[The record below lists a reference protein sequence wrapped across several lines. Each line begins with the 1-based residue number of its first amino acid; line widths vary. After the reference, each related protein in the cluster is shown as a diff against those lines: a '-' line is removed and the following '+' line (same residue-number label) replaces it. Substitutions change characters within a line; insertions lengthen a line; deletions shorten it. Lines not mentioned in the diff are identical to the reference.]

1 MSTQI
6 PPRPAEDE
14 RPAGTAQ
21 SGTAQSVTAPTG
33 TTPSGTASVTSVPAP
48 VEPAADQRRGTLR
61 GTVDGLRSVE
71 LSTSQKLMI
80 FVLSMSLFG
89 LSNIILEIIPD
100 PSIGP
105 VDISVSY
112 MVFVPLT
119 IAALFSPFWAAL
131 GAPLG
136 EIVFTD
142 LLMGDFSGLAEV
154 EGYLQMFLAVYIAGS
169 LIRNPRS
176 RTQIFLGAIV
186 LVLVDKILSMVV
198 DLGKVWIG
206 VEDAELVEGLPQSMI
221 ALELIGLGVD
231 VVMSG
236 ILLGALPAMWLIP
249 ALHGKI
255 EPLMGMR
262 PRVPGEPIP
271 GQARNTPLFVAFAL
285 VLAVVSFGFA
295 FLEAFDLS
303 AGAFEP
309 DFIDQFGD
317 WFILVSVLAIALV
330 LGVAILLFR
339 VSQSS
344 RRTGD
349 DA

>member
-1 MSTQI
+1 MTTQ
-6 PPRPAEDE
+6 
-14 RPAGTAQ
+14 T
-21 SGTAQSVTAPTG
+21 
-33 TTPSGTASVTSVPAP
+33 PAP
-48 VEPAADQRRGTLR
+48 AAEERRGTLR
-61 GTVDGLRSVE
+61 GAIDGIRSVE
-71 LSTSQKLMI
+71 LTTSQKLMI

-89 LSNIILEIIPD
+89 LANIILEIIPD

-154 EGYLQMFLAVYIAGS
+154 EGFLQMFLAVFIAGS
-169 LIRNPRS
+169 LIRNPQS
-176 RTQIFLGAIV
+176 KAQIAVGAIV
-186 LVLVDKILSMVV
+186 LVLVDKVLSAIV

-206 VEDAELVEGLPQSMI
+206 VEDAEFVEGLPQSML
-221 ALELIGLGVD
+221 ALEVLGLGVD
-231 VVMSG
+231 VIMSG
-236 ILLGALPAMWLIP
+236 VLLGVIPALWLIP

-262 PRVPGEPIP
+262 PRIPGEPIP
-271 GQARNTPLFVAFAL
+271 GQSRASGVFVGFA
-285 VLAVVSFGFA
+285 VLLSIASFGFA
-295 FLEAFDLS
+295 FLEAFDIS

-309 DFIDQFGD
+309 DFLDLFGD
-317 WFILVSVLAIALV
+317 WFILVSIVAIAVV
-330 LGVAILLFR
+330 LGAAILLFR
-339 VSQSS
+339 LSKSARATADQS
-344 RRTGD
+344 
-349 DA
+349 

>member
-1 MSTQI
+1 MTTQ
-6 PPRPAEDE
+6 
-14 RPAGTAQ
+14 T
-21 SGTAQSVTAPTG
+21 
-33 TTPSGTASVTSVPAP
+33 PAP
-48 VEPAADQRRGTLR
+48 AAEERRGTLR
-61 GTVDGLRSVE
+61 GAIDGIRSVE
-71 LSTSQKLMI
+71 LTTSQKLMI

-89 LSNIILEIIPD
+89 LANIILEIIPD

-154 EGYLQMFLAVYIAGS
+154 EGFLQMFLAVFIAGS
-169 LIRNPRS
+169 LIRNPQS
-176 RTQIFLGAIV
+176 KAQIAVGAIV
-186 LVLVDKILSMVV
+186 LVLVDKVLSAIV

-206 VEDAELVEGLPQSMI
+206 VEDAEFVEGLPQSML
-221 ALELIGLGVD
+221 ALEVLGLGVD
-231 VVMSG
+231 VIMSG
-236 ILLGALPAMWLIP
+236 VLLGVIPALWLIP

-271 GQARNTPLFVAFAL
+271 GQARASGVFVGFA
-285 VLAVVSFGFA
+285 VLLSIASFGFA
-295 FLEAFDLS
+295 FLEAFDIS

-309 DFIDQFGD
+309 DFLDLFGD
-317 WFILVSVLAIALV
+317 WFILVSVVAIAVV
-330 LGVAILLFR
+330 LGAAILLFR
-339 VSQSS
+339 LSKSARATADQS
-344 RRTGD
+344 
-349 DA
+349 

>member
-1 MSTQI
+1 MTTETT
-6 PPRPAEDE
+6 PRPD
-14 RPAGTAQ
+14 
-21 SGTAQSVTAPTG
+21 
-33 TTPSGTASVTSVPAP
+33 
-48 VEPAADQRRGTLR
+48 ADQRRGTLR
-61 GTVDGLRSVE
+61 GAVDGVRSVE

-154 EGYLQMFLAVYIAGS
+154 EGYLQMFLAIFIAGS
-169 LIRNPRS
+169 LIRNPKS
-176 RTQIFLGAIV
+176 RPQIVIGAIS
-186 LVLVDKILSMVV
+186 LVLIDKVLSALV
-198 DLGKVWIG
+198 DLSKVWIG
-206 VEDAELVEGLPQSMI
+206 VEDAEFVDGLPESML
-221 ALELIGLGVD
+221 ALEIIGLGVD
-231 VVMSG
+231 VIMSG
-236 ILLGALPAMWLIP
+236 ILLGALPAVWLIP

-271 GQARNTPLFVAFAL
+271 GQASSSPLFVGFAL
-285 VLAVVSFGFA
+285 LLAVASFGFA
-295 FLEAFDLS
+295 FLEAFDFN
-303 AGAFEP
+303 AGAWEP
-309 DFIDQFGD
+309 DFLEQFGES
-317 WFILVSVLAIALV
+317 FILVSVVAIAVV
-330 LGVAILLFR
+330 LGISILLFR
-339 VSQSS
+339 MS
-344 RRTGD
+344 RKAEDTEQL
-349 DA
+349 

>member
-1 MSTQI
+1 MTTQ
-6 PPRPAEDE
+6 
-14 RPAGTAQ
+14 T
-21 SGTAQSVTAPTG
+21 
-33 TTPSGTASVTSVPAP
+33 PAP
-48 VEPAADQRRGTLR
+48 AAEERRGTLR
-61 GTVDGLRSVE
+61 GAIDGIRSVE
-71 LSTSQKLMI
+71 LTTSQKLMI

-89 LSNIILEIIPD
+89 LANIILEIIPD

-154 EGYLQMFLAVYIAGS
+154 EGFLQMFLAVFIAGS
-169 LIRNPRS
+169 LIRNPQS
-176 RTQIFLGAIV
+176 KAQIAVGAIV
-186 LVLVDKILSMVV
+186 LVLVDKVLSAIV

-206 VEDAELVEGLPQSMI
+206 VEDAEFVEGLPQSML
-221 ALELIGLGVD
+221 ALEVLGLGVD
-231 VVMSG
+231 VIMSG
-236 ILLGALPAMWLIP
+236 VLLGVIPALWLIP

-271 GQARNTPLFVAFAL
+271 GQAKASGVFVGFA
-285 VLAVVSFGFA
+285 VLLSIASFGFA
-295 FLEAFDLS
+295 FLEAFDIS

-309 DFIDQFGD
+309 DFLDLFGD
-317 WFILVSVLAIALV
+317 WFILVSVVAIAVV
-330 LGVAILLFR
+330 LGAAILLFR
-339 VSQSS
+339 LSKSARATADQS
-344 RRTGD
+344 
-349 DA
+349 

>member
-1 MSTQI
+1 MTTQN

-14 RPAGTAQ
+14 R
-21 SGTAQSVTAPTG
+21 
-33 TTPSGTASVTSVPAP
+33 
-48 VEPAADQRRGTLR
+48 RGALR
-61 GTVDGLRSVE
+61 GAVDGVRSVQ

-105 VDISVSY
+105 VDVSVSY

-154 EGYLQMFLAVYIAGS
+154 EGYLQMFLAVFIAGS

-176 RTQIFLGAIV
+176 RPQIVLGAII
-186 LVLVDKILSMVV
+186 LVLVDKVLSAIV
-198 DLGKVWIG
+198 DLAKVWIG
-206 VEDAELVEGLPQSMI
+206 VEDAEFVEGLPESML
-221 ALELIGLGVD
+221 ALEVLGLGVD
-231 VVMSG
+231 VIMSG
-236 ILLGALPAMWLIP
+236 ILLGAIPALWLIP

-262 PRVPGEPIP
+262 PRTPGEPIP
-271 GQARNTPLFVAFAL
+271 GQAPASGVFVGFAL
-285 VLAVVSFGFA
+285 LLAVASFGFA
-295 FLEAFDLS
+295 FLEAFDIS
-303 AGAFEP
+303 AGSFEP
-309 DFIDQFGD
+309 DFIDRFGD
-317 WFILVSVLAIALV
+317 WFIVVAIIAIAVV

-339 VSQSS
+339 AAQRS
-344 RRTGD
+344 RETADRS
-349 DA
+349 

>member
-1 MSTQI
+1 MTTQ
-6 PPRPAEDE
+6 
-14 RPAGTAQ
+14 T
-21 SGTAQSVTAPTG
+21 
-33 TTPSGTASVTSVPAP
+33 PAP
-48 VEPAADQRRGTLR
+48 AAEERRGTLR
-61 GTVDGLRSVE
+61 GAIDGIRSVE
-71 LSTSQKLMI
+71 LTTSQKLMI

-89 LSNIILEIIPD
+89 LANIILEIIPD

-154 EGYLQMFLAVYIAGS
+154 EGFLQMFLAVFIAGS
-169 LIRNPRS
+169 LIRNPQS
-176 RTQIFLGAIV
+176 KAQIAVGSIV
-186 LVLVDKILSMVV
+186 LVLVDKVLSAIV

-206 VEDAELVEGLPQSMI
+206 VEDAEFVEGLPQSML
-221 ALELIGLGVD
+221 ALEVLGLGVD
-231 VVMSG
+231 VIMSG
-236 ILLGALPAMWLIP
+236 VLLGVIPALWLIP

-271 GQARNTPLFVAFAL
+271 GQARASGVFVGFA
-285 VLAVVSFGFA
+285 VLLSIASFGFA
-295 FLEAFDLS
+295 FLEAFDIS

-309 DFIDQFGD
+309 DFLDLFGD
-317 WFILVSVLAIALV
+317 WFILVSIVAIAVV
-330 LGVAILLFR
+330 LGAAILLFR
-339 VSQSS
+339 LSKSARATADQS
-344 RRTGD
+344 
-349 DA
+349 

>member
-1 MSTQI
+1 MTTQN

-14 RPAGTAQ
+14 R
-21 SGTAQSVTAPTG
+21 
-33 TTPSGTASVTSVPAP
+33 
-48 VEPAADQRRGTLR
+48 RGALR
-61 GTVDGLRSVE
+61 GAVDGVRSVQ
-71 LSTSQKLMI
+71 LTTSQKLMI

-105 VDISVSY
+105 VDVSVSY

-154 EGYLQMFLAVYIAGS
+154 EGYLQMFLAVFIAGS

-176 RTQIFLGAIV
+176 RPQIVLGAII
-186 LVLVDKILSMVV
+186 LVLVDKVLSAIV
-198 DLGKVWIG
+198 DLAKVWIG
-206 VEDAELVEGLPQSMI
+206 VEDAEFVEGLPESML
-221 ALELIGLGVD
+221 ALEVLGLGVD

-236 ILLGALPAMWLIP
+236 ILLGAIPALWLIP

-262 PRVPGEPIP
+262 PRTPGEPIP
-271 GQARNTPLFVAFAL
+271 GQAPASGVFVGFAL
-285 VLAVVSFGFA
+285 LLAVASFGFA
-295 FLEAFDLS
+295 FLEAFDIS
-303 AGAFEP
+303 AGSFEP
-309 DFIDQFGD
+309 DFIDRFGD
-317 WFILVSVLAIALV
+317 WFIVVAIIAIAVV

-339 VSQSS
+339 AAQRS
-344 RRTGD
+344 RETADRS
-349 DA
+349 

>member
-6 PPRPAEDE
+6 PSRPAEDE
-14 RPAGTAQ
+14 R
-21 SGTAQSVTAPTG
+21 
-33 TTPSGTASVTSVPAP
+33 
-48 VEPAADQRRGTLR
+48 RGTLR
-61 GTVDGLRSVE
+61 GAIDGTRRVE
-71 LSTSQKLMI
+71 LSTSQKLMV

-105 VDISVSY
+105 VDVSVSY

-119 IAALFSPFWAAL
+119 IAALFSPLWAAL

-176 RTQIFLGAIV
+176 RPQIVLGAIM
-186 LVLVDKILSMVV
+186 LVLVDKVLSAVV
-198 DLGKVWIG
+198 DLSKVWIG
-206 VEDAELVEGLPQSMI
+206 VEDAEFVEGLPESMLT
-221 ALELIGLGVD
+221 LEVLGLGVD
-231 VVMSG
+231 VLMSG
-236 ILLGALPAMWLIP
+236 ILLGVIPALWLIP

-271 GQARNTPLFVAFAL
+271 GQAPRTPLFIGFMLLLSVA
-285 VLAVVSFGFA
+285 SFGFA
-295 FLEAFDLS
+295 FLEAFDVS

-309 DFIDQFGD
+309 DFLGLFGD
-317 WFILVSVLAIALV
+317 WFIVVSIIAIAVV
-330 LGVAILLFR
+330 LGLSLLLFR
-339 VSQSS
+339 FS
-344 RRTGD
+344 RKARDKADGS
-349 DA
+349 

>member
-1 MSTQI
+1 MTTQT
-6 PPRPAEDE
+6 PA
-14 RPAGTAQ
+14 
-21 SGTAQSVTAPTG
+21 
-33 TTPSGTASVTSVPAP
+33 
-48 VEPAADQRRGTLR
+48 PAADERRGTLR
-61 GTVDGLRSVE
+61 GTIDGIRSVE
-71 LSTSQKLMI
+71 LTTSQKLMI

-89 LSNIILEIIPD
+89 LANIILEIIPD

-154 EGYLQMFLAVYIAGS
+154 EGFLQMFLAVFIAGS
-169 LIRNPRS
+169 LIRNPQS
-176 RTQIFLGAIV
+176 KAQIAVGAIV
-186 LVLVDKILSMVV
+186 LVLVDKVLSAIV

-206 VEDAELVEGLPQSMI
+206 VEDAEFVEGLPQSML
-221 ALELIGLGVD
+221 ALEVLGLGVD
-231 VVMSG
+231 VIMSG
-236 ILLGALPAMWLIP
+236 VLLGVIPALWLIP

-271 GQARNTPLFVAFAL
+271 GQAKASGVFVGFA
-285 VLAVVSFGFA
+285 VLLSIASFGFA
-295 FLEAFDLS
+295 FLEAFDIS

-309 DFIDQFGD
+309 DFLDLFGD
-317 WFILVSVLAIALV
+317 WFILVSIVAIAVV
-330 LGVAILLFR
+330 LGAAILLFR
-339 VSQSS
+339 LSKSARATADQS
-344 RRTGD
+344 
-349 DA
+349 

>member
-1 MSTQI
+1 
-6 PPRPAEDE
+6 
-14 RPAGTAQ
+14 
-21 SGTAQSVTAPTG
+21 
-33 TTPSGTASVTSVPAP
+33 
-48 VEPAADQRRGTLR
+48 
-61 GTVDGLRSVE
+61 
-71 LSTSQKLMI
+71 MI

-89 LSNIILEIIPD
+89 LANIILEIIPD

-154 EGYLQMFLAVYIAGS
+154 EGFLQMFLAVFIAGS
-169 LIRNPRS
+169 LIRNPQS
-176 RTQIFLGAIV
+176 KAQIAVGAIV
-186 LVLVDKILSMVV
+186 LVLVDKVLSAIV

-206 VEDAELVEGLPQSMI
+206 VEDAEFVEGLPQSML
-221 ALELIGLGVD
+221 ALEVLGLGVD
-231 VVMSG
+231 VIMSG
-236 ILLGALPAMWLIP
+236 VLLGVIPALWLIP

-271 GQARNTPLFVAFAL
+271 GQARASGVFVGFA
-285 VLAVVSFGFA
+285 VLLSIASFGFA
-295 FLEAFDLS
+295 FLEAFDIS

-309 DFIDQFGD
+309 DFLDLFGD
-317 WFILVSVLAIALV
+317 WFILVSIVAIAVV
-330 LGVAILLFR
+330 LGAAILLFR
-339 VSQSS
+339 LSKSARATADQS
-344 RRTGD
+344 
-349 DA
+349 

>member
-1 MSTQI
+1 MTTQ
-6 PPRPAEDE
+6 
-14 RPAGTAQ
+14 T
-21 SGTAQSVTAPTG
+21 
-33 TTPSGTASVTSVPAP
+33 PAP
-48 VEPAADQRRGTLR
+48 AAEERRGTLR
-61 GTVDGLRSVE
+61 GAIDGIRSVE
-71 LSTSQKLMI
+71 LTTYQKLMV

-105 VDISVSY
+105 VDVSVSY

-154 EGYLQMFLAVYIAGS
+154 EGYLQMFLAVFIAGS

-176 RTQIFLGAIV
+176 RPQIVLGAII
-186 LVLVDKILSMVV
+186 LVLVDNVLSAIV
-198 DLGKVWIG
+198 DLAKVWIG
-206 VEDAELVEGLPQSMI
+206 VEDAEFVEGLPESML
-221 ALELIGLGVD
+221 ALEVLGLGVD

-236 ILLGALPAMWLIP
+236 ILLGAIPALWLIP

-262 PRVPGEPIP
+262 PRTPGEPIP
-271 GQARNTPLFVAFAL
+271 GQAPASGVFVGFAL
-285 VLAVVSFGFA
+285 LLAVASFGFA
-295 FLEAFDLS
+295 FLEAFDIS
-303 AGAFEP
+303 AGSFEP
-309 DFIDQFGD
+309 DFIDRFGD
-317 WFILVSVLAIALV
+317 WFIVVAIIAIAVV

-339 VSQSS
+339 AAQRS
-344 RRTGD
+344 RETADRS
-349 DA
+349 

>member
-1 MSTQI
+1 MTTQ
-6 PPRPAEDE
+6 
-14 RPAGTAQ
+14 T
-21 SGTAQSVTAPTG
+21 
-33 TTPSGTASVTSVPAP
+33 PAP
-48 VEPAADQRRGTLR
+48 AAEERRGTLR
-61 GTVDGLRSVE
+61 GAIDGIRSVE
-71 LSTSQKLMI
+71 LTTSQKLMI

-89 LSNIILEIIPD
+89 LANIILEIIPD

-154 EGYLQMFLAVYIAGS
+154 EGFLQMFLAVFIAGS
-169 LIRNPRS
+169 LIRNPQS
-176 RTQIFLGAIV
+176 KAQIAVGAIV
-186 LVLVDKILSMVV
+186 LVLVDKVLSAIV

-206 VEDAELVEGLPQSMI
+206 VEDAEFVEGLPQSML
-221 ALELIGLGVD
+221 ALEVLGLGVD
-231 VVMSG
+231 VIMSG
-236 ILLGALPAMWLIP
+236 VLLGVIPALWLIP

-271 GQARNTPLFVAFAL
+271 GQARASGVFVGFA
-285 VLAVVSFGFA
+285 VLLSIASFGFA
-295 FLEAFDLS
+295 FLEAFKIRND
-303 AGAFEP
+303 
-309 DFIDQFGD
+309 
-317 WFILVSVLAIALV
+317 AIAAV
-330 LGVAILLFR
+330 EAVFHYVPYRMRSPWAEDGPDPR
-339 VSQSS
+339 GS
-344 RRTGD
+344 
-349 DA
+349 

>member
-1 MSTQI
+1 MTTQN

-14 RPAGTAQ
+14 R
-21 SGTAQSVTAPTG
+21 
-33 TTPSGTASVTSVPAP
+33 
-48 VEPAADQRRGTLR
+48 RGALR
-61 GTVDGLRSVE
+61 GAVDGVRSVQ

-154 EGYLQMFLAVYIAGS
+154 EGYLQMFLAVFIAGS

-176 RTQIFLGAIV
+176 RPQIVLGAII
-186 LVLVDKILSMVV
+186 LVLVDKVLSAIV
-198 DLGKVWIG
+198 DLAKVWIG
-206 VEDAELVEGLPQSMI
+206 VEDAEFVEGLPESML
-221 ALELIGLGVD
+221 ALEVLGLGVD

-236 ILLGALPAMWLIP
+236 ILLGAIPALWLLP

-262 PRVPGEPIP
+262 PRTPGEPIP
-271 GQARNTPLFVAFAL
+271 GQAPASGVFVGFAL
-285 VLAVVSFGFA
+285 LLAVASFGFA
-295 FLEAFDLS
+295 FLEAFDIS
-303 AGAFEP
+303 AGSFEP
-309 DFIDQFGD
+309 DFIDRFGD
-317 WFILVSVLAIALV
+317 WFIVVAIIAIAVV

-339 VSQSS
+339 AAQRS
-344 RRTGD
+344 RETADRS
-349 DA
+349 

>member
-1 MSTQI
+1 MSTQT
-6 PPRPAEDE
+6 PESP
-14 RPAGTAQ
+14 
-21 SGTAQSVTAPTG
+21 APT
-33 TTPSGTASVTSVPAP
+33 T
-48 VEPAADQRRGTLR
+48 DQRRGTLR
-61 GTVDGLRSVE
+61 GVVDGVRSAQ

-100 PSIGP
+100 LSLGP
-105 VDISVSY
+105 VDVSVSY

-154 EGYLQMFLAVYIAGS
+154 EGFLQMFLAVFIAGS
-169 LIRNPRS
+169 LLRNPRS
-176 RTQIFLGAIV
+176 RVQIVLGAIT
-186 LVLVDKILSMVV
+186 LVLVDKVLSAIV
-198 DLGKVWIG
+198 DLSKVWIG
-206 VEDAELVEGLPQSMI
+206 VEDAEFVEGLPESML
-221 ALELIGLGVD
+221 ALEIIGLGVD
-231 VVMSG
+231 VLMSG
-236 ILLGALPAMWLIP
+236 ILLGAIPALWLIP

-271 GQARNTPLFVAFAL
+271 GQAPASGVFVGFAL
-285 VLAVVSFGFA
+285 LLSVASFGFA
-295 FLEAFDLS
+295 FLEAFDVS

-309 DFIDQFGD
+309 DYLDRFGD
-317 WFILVSVLAIALV
+317 GFLLVSVLAIAVV
-330 LGVAILLFR
+330 LAGAIVLFR
-339 VSQSS
+339 LSQRSKETADRS
-344 RRTGD
+344 
-349 DA
+349 

>member
-1 MSTQI
+1 MTT
-6 PPRPAEDE
+6 E
-14 RPAGTAQ
+14 
-21 SGTAQSVTAPTG
+21 
-33 TTPSGTASVTSVPAP
+33 TTPRSD
-48 VEPAADQRRGTLR
+48 ADQRRGTLR
-61 GTVDGLRSVE
+61 GAVDGVRSVE

-119 IAALFSPFWAAL
+119 IAALFSPLWAAL

-154 EGYLQMFLAVYIAGS
+154 EGYLQMFLAIFIAGS
-169 LIRNPRS
+169 LIRNPKS
-176 RTQIFLGAIV
+176 RPQIVLGAV
-186 LVLVDKILSMVV
+186 SLVLVDKVLSAVV
-198 DLGKVWIG
+198 DLSKVWIG
-206 VEDAELVEGLPQSMI
+206 VEDAEFVDGLPESML
-221 ALELIGLGVD
+221 ALEVLGLGVD

-236 ILLGALPAMWLIP
+236 ILLGALPAVWLIP

-271 GQARNTPLFVAFAL
+271 GQASSSPLFVGFAL
-285 VLAVVSFGFA
+285 LLAVASFGFA
-295 FLEAFDLS
+295 FLEAFDLN
-303 AGAFEP
+303 AGAWEP
-309 DFIDQFGD
+309 DFLDQFGD
-317 WFILVSVLAIALV
+317 SFILVSVVAIAVV
-330 LGVAILLFR
+330 LGISILLFR
-339 VSQSS
+339 MS
-344 RRTGD
+344 RKAE
-349 DA
+349 DAEQL

>member
-1 MSTQI
+1 MTTQN

-14 RPAGTAQ
+14 R
-21 SGTAQSVTAPTG
+21 
-33 TTPSGTASVTSVPAP
+33 
-48 VEPAADQRRGTLR
+48 RGALR
-61 GTVDGLRSVE
+61 GAVDGVRSVQ

-105 VDISVSY
+105 VDVSVSY

-154 EGYLQMFLAVYIAGS
+154 EGYLQMFLAVFIAGS

-176 RTQIFLGAIV
+176 RPQIVLGAII
-186 LVLVDKILSMVV
+186 LVLVDKVLSAIV
-198 DLGKVWIG
+198 DLAKVWIG
-206 VEDAELVEGLPQSMI
+206 VEDAEFVEGLPESML
-221 ALELIGLGVD
+221 ALEVLGLGVD

-236 ILLGALPAMWLIP
+236 ILLGAIPALWLIP

-262 PRVPGEPIP
+262 PRTPGEPIP
-271 GQARNTPLFVAFAL
+271 GQAPASGVFVGFAL
-285 VLAVVSFGFA
+285 LLAVASFGFA
-295 FLEAFDLS
+295 FLEAFDIS
-303 AGAFEP
+303 AGSFEP
-309 DFIDQFGD
+309 DFIDRFGD
-317 WFILVSVLAIALV
+317 WFIVVAIIAIAVV

-339 VSQSS
+339 AAQRS
-344 RRTGD
+344 RETADRS
-349 DA
+349 

>member
-1 MSTQI
+1 MTTQN

-14 RPAGTAQ
+14 R
-21 SGTAQSVTAPTG
+21 
-33 TTPSGTASVTSVPAP
+33 
-48 VEPAADQRRGTLR
+48 RGALR
-61 GTVDGLRSVE
+61 GAVDGVRSVQ

-105 VDISVSY
+105 VDVSVSY

-154 EGYLQMFLAVYIAGS
+154 EGYLQMFLAVFIAGS

-176 RTQIFLGAIV
+176 RPQIVLGAII
-186 LVLVDKILSMVV
+186 LVLVDKVLSAIV
-198 DLGKVWIG
+198 DLAKVWIG
-206 VEDAELVEGLPQSMI
+206 VEDAEFVEGLPESML
-221 ALELIGLGVD
+221 ALEVLGLGVD

-236 ILLGALPAMWLIP
+236 ILLGAIPALWLLP

-262 PRVPGEPIP
+262 PRTPGEPIP
-271 GQARNTPLFVAFAL
+271 GQAPASGVFVGFAL
-285 VLAVVSFGFA
+285 LLAVASFGFA
-295 FLEAFDLS
+295 FLEAFDIS
-303 AGAFEP
+303 AGSFEP
-309 DFIDQFGD
+309 DFIDRFGD
-317 WFILVSVLAIALV
+317 WFIVVAIIAIAVV

-339 VSQSS
+339 AAQRS
-344 RRTGD
+344 RETADRS
-349 DA
+349 

>member
-1 MSTQI
+1 MTTQN

-14 RPAGTAQ
+14 R
-21 SGTAQSVTAPTG
+21 
-33 TTPSGTASVTSVPAP
+33 
-48 VEPAADQRRGTLR
+48 RGALR
-61 GTVDGLRSVE
+61 GTIDGVRSVQ

-154 EGYLQMFLAVYIAGS
+154 EGFLQMFLAVFLAGS

-176 RTQIFLGAIV
+176 RGQIALGAIV
-186 LVLVDKILSMVV
+186 LVLVDKILSAIV
-198 DLGKVWIG
+198 DLSKVWIG
-206 VEDAELVEGLPQSMI
+206 VEDAEFVEGLPESML
-221 ALELIGLGVD
+221 ALELLGLGVD
-231 VVMSG
+231 VLMSG
-236 ILLGALPAMWLIP
+236 ILLGAIPAMWLIP

-271 GQARNTPLFVAFAL
+271 GQAPASGVFVGFAL
-285 VLAVVSFGFA
+285 LLAVASFGFA
-295 FLEAFDLS
+295 FLEAFDIS
-303 AGAFEP
+303 AGSFEP
-309 DFIDQFGD
+309 DFIDRFGD
-317 WFILVSVLAIALV
+317 WFIVVAIIAIAVAVTISIRRGVV
-330 LGVAILLFR
+330 LE
-339 VSQSS
+339 
-344 RRTGD
+344 TED
-349 DA
+349 DLEAVDAQGS

>member
-1 MSTQI
+1 MTTQN

-14 RPAGTAQ
+14 R
-21 SGTAQSVTAPTG
+21 
-33 TTPSGTASVTSVPAP
+33 
-48 VEPAADQRRGTLR
+48 RGALR
-61 GTVDGLRSVE
+61 GAVDGVRSVQ

-154 EGYLQMFLAVYIAGS
+154 EGYLQMFLAVFIAGS

-176 RTQIFLGAIV
+176 RPQIVLGAII
-186 LVLVDKILSMVV
+186 LVLVDKVLSAIV
-198 DLGKVWIG
+198 DLAKVWIG
-206 VEDAELVEGLPQSMI
+206 VEDAEFVEGLPESML
-221 ALELIGLGVD
+221 ALEVLGLGVD
-231 VVMSG
+231 VIMSG
-236 ILLGALPAMWLIP
+236 ILLGAIPALWLIP

-262 PRVPGEPIP
+262 PRTPGEPIP
-271 GQARNTPLFVAFAL
+271 GQAPASGVFVGFAL
-285 VLAVVSFGFA
+285 LLAVASFGFA
-295 FLEAFDLS
+295 FLEAFDIS
-303 AGAFEP
+303 AGSFEP
-309 DFIDQFGD
+309 DFIDRFGD
-317 WFILVSVLAIALV
+317 WFTVVAIIAIAVV

-339 VSQSS
+339 AAQRS
-344 RRTGD
+344 RETADRS
-349 DA
+349 

>member
-1 MSTQI
+1 MTTQT
-6 PPRPAEDE
+6 PA
-14 RPAGTAQ
+14 
-21 SGTAQSVTAPTG
+21 
-33 TTPSGTASVTSVPAP
+33 
-48 VEPAADQRRGTLR
+48 PAADERRGTLR
-61 GTVDGLRSVE
+61 GTIDGIRSVE
-71 LSTSQKLMI
+71 LTTSQKLMI

-89 LSNIILEIIPD
+89 LANIILEIIPD

-154 EGYLQMFLAVYIAGS
+154 EGFLQMFLAVFIAGS
-169 LIRNPRS
+169 LIRNPQS
-176 RTQIFLGAIV
+176 KAQIAVGAIV
-186 LVLVDKILSMVV
+186 LVLVDKVLSAIG

-206 VEDAELVEGLPQSMI
+206 VEDAEFVEGLPQSML
-221 ALELIGLGVD
+221 ALEVLGLGVD
-231 VVMSG
+231 VIMSG
-236 ILLGALPAMWLIP
+236 VLLGVIPALWLIP

-271 GQARNTPLFVAFAL
+271 GQAKASGVFVGFA
-285 VLAVVSFGFA
+285 VLLSIASFGFA
-295 FLEAFDLS
+295 FLEAFDIS

-309 DFIDQFGD
+309 DFLDLFGD
-317 WFILVSVLAIALV
+317 WFILVSIVAIAVV
-330 LGVAILLFR
+330 LGAAILLFR
-339 VSQSS
+339 LSKSARATADQS
-344 RRTGD
+344 
-349 DA
+349 

>member
-1 MSTQI
+1 MTTQ
-6 PPRPAEDE
+6 
-14 RPAGTAQ
+14 T
-21 SGTAQSVTAPTG
+21 
-33 TTPSGTASVTSVPAP
+33 PAP
-48 VEPAADQRRGTLR
+48 AAEERRGTLR
-61 GTVDGLRSVE
+61 GAIDGIRSVE
-71 LSTSQKLMI
+71 LTTSQKLMV

-100 PSIGP
+100 LSIGP

-112 MVFVPLT
+112 IVFVPLT

-154 EGYLQMFLAVYIAGS
+154 EGFLQMFLAVFIAGS
-169 LIRNPRS
+169 LIRNPQS
-176 RTQIFLGAIV
+176 KVQIAVGAIV
-186 LVLVDKILSMVV
+186 LVLVDKVLSAIV

-206 VEDAELVEGLPQSMI
+206 VEDAEFVEGLPQSML
-221 ALELIGLGVD
+221 ALEVLGLGVD
-231 VVMSG
+231 VIMSG
-236 ILLGALPAMWLIP
+236 VLLGVIPALWLIP

-271 GQARNTPLFVAFAL
+271 GQARASGVFVGFA
-285 VLAVVSFGFA
+285 VLLSIASFGFA
-295 FLEAFDLS
+295 FLEAFDIS

-309 DFIDQFGD
+309 DFLDLFGD
-317 WFILVSVLAIALV
+317 WFILVSIVAIAVV
-330 LGVAILLFR
+330 LGAAILLFR
-339 VSQSS
+339 LSKSARATADQS
-344 RRTGD
+344 
-349 DA
+349 

>member
-1 MSTQI
+1 MTTQN

-14 RPAGTAQ
+14 
-21 SGTAQSVTAPTG
+21 
-33 TTPSGTASVTSVPAP
+33 
-48 VEPAADQRRGTLR
+48 RRGTLR
-61 GTVDGLRSVE
+61 GTVDGVRSVQ
-71 LSTSQKLMI
+71 LTTSQKLMV

-154 EGYLQMFLAVYIAGS
+154 EGFLQMFLAVFIAGS
-169 LIRNPRS
+169 LIRSPRS
-176 RTQIFLGAIV
+176 RPQIVLGAIT
-186 LVLVDKILSMVV
+186 LVLVDKVLSAIV
-198 DLGKVWIG
+198 DLSKVWIG
-206 VEDAELVEGLPQSMI
+206 VEDAEFVEGLPQSML
-221 ALELIGLGVD
+221 ALEILGLGVD
-231 VVMSG
+231 VIMSG
-236 ILLGALPAMWLIP
+236 ILLGAIPALWLIP

-262 PRVPGEPIP
+262 PRVPGEPVP
-271 GQARNTPLFVAFAL
+271 GQAPASGVFVGFAL
-285 VLAVVSFGFA
+285 LLAVASFGFA
-295 FLEAFDLS
+295 FLEAFDIS

-309 DFIDQFGD
+309 DFIDRFGD
-317 WFILVSVLAIALV
+317 WFVLVSILAIAVV
-330 LGVAILLFR
+330 LGAAILLFR
-339 VSQSS
+339 AAQRS
-344 RRTGD
+344 RGTADRS
-349 DA
+349 